1 MRIIAGRFRRRRLLA
16 RPGDVTRPITDRVK
30 EQFFAH
36 CEQRVVGARVAD
48 IFAGTGTIGLE
59 ALSRGAASVVFI
71 EQDRLSAELL
81 RKNIAALGADDQAF
95 CWQTDALASSFR
107 PRGKAA
113 EWLPYELIFVDPPY
127 RMIPKLRSGSRL
139 YKSLQR
145 LARPEVAAENARL
158 VLRTPEHVQFEMP
171 ALWDLD
177 WQLAN
182 SGMTMHVYSL
192 QPREAAVEAA
202 DPTDGPTQGEPA

>member
-48 IFAGTGTIGLE
+48 IFAGTGTIGFE

-81 RKNIAALGADDQAF
+81 RKNIATLEVGEQTF

-107 PRGKAA
+107 PRGLAD
-113 EWLPYELIFVDPPY
+113 WLPYDLVFVDPPY
-127 RMIPKLRSGSRL
+127 RMIPGLRQGSRL
-139 YKSLQR
+139 FKSLQR
-145 LARPEVAAENARL
+145 LARPEVAAETARL
-158 VLRTPEHVQFEMP
+158 VLRTPEHAEFEMP
-171 ALWDLD
+171 ANWDLD
-177 WQLAN
+177 WQLTK
-182 SGMTMHVYSL
+182 SGMTMHVYAL
-192 QPREAAVEAA
+192 RP
-202 DPTDGPTQGEPA
+202 DDGPQ